1 MTRFVIKV
9 KETWLNLTLSI
20 NCNYQTLTHHQELT
34 APLEHLSQELMERLP
49 KKTTVVEA
57 AARVDEVAKSSAQE
71 AAEEPTVLPERTQ
84 RVNTAPRESTRDAA
98 QLDGK

>member
-1 MTRFVIKV
+1 M
-9 KETWLNLTLSI
+9 
-20 NCNYQTLTHHQELT
+20 T